1 MSIDWVLAKKLPEIQ
16 SCTPPQD
23 NRNAKYWYL
32 REISSRIDWYWDAD
46 CSGTSPTLTRLIV
59 TEISWH
65 KVLRW
70 WYRTGGLYGL
80 EEHDTLCLLLHL
92 YNTMWITISNEESN
106 ITQKYPCHGA
116 ALKAARPLWNY
127 MVIFAPPRGDGIL
140 RQYCCLYDAGVV
152 TMPCQARQTKE
163 EEEVVVVVGQTP
175 LSSGR
180 HRTLASVCCNT
191 HPFPWQCRWTCC
203 IWIRS
208 FF

>member
-1 MSIDWVLAKKLPEIQ
+1 MWSNECRRMRGFQRSTYQPHPMSIDWVLGNKLLEIQ

-23 NRNAKYWYL
+23 NGNAKYWYL
-32 REISSRIDWYWDAD
+32 RDGLVALAWY
-46 CSGTSPTLTRLIV
+46 CRTECNGTSPTLTRLIV

-127 MVIFAPPRGDGIL
+127 MVIFLRRRWARRQSRSNPRGREG
-140 RQYCCLYDAGVV
+140 
-152 TMPCQARQTKE
+152 AR
-163 EEEVVVVVGQTP
+163 
-175 LSSGR
+175 
-180 HRTLASVCCNT
+180 
-191 HPFPWQCRWTCC
+191 
-203 IWIRS
+203 
-208 FF
+208 